1 MVTLFQRQ
9 DFLMLPQCMILPL
22 LELSGVSMTPCN
34 PLQVSRTPS
43 ILWTIKQDF
52 GALHSIHG
60 PIRQSPV
67 DDISSWVTSAPLS
80 KEKEAQ

>member
-9 DFLMLPQCMILPL
+9 DLLVLPCCMILPL
-22 LELSGVSMTPCN
+22 PERSGVSMTPCS
-34 PLQVSRTPS
+34 PLQVSRTLS

-60 PIRQSPV
+60 PTCQSLV
-67 DDISSWVTSAPLS
+67 DDISSWVTSAPLRHR
-80 KEKEAQ
+80 E